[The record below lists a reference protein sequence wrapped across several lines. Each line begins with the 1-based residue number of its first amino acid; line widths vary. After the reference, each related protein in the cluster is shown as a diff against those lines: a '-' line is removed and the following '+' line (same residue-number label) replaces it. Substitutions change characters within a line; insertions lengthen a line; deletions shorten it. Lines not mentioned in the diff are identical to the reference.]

1 MKKSLFVGLMILS
14 NMIFAQNSTKESIIK
29 SLIGT
34 HDLNSISAFMGANT
48 MVNYDKSKGVWKGFM
63 SMIMMGRR
71 DGEKIKITP
80 DLLRKLNTM
89 KIIVNEDLSMTLT
102 CNNSTLVNVPF
113 KADGM
118 VLNIKEAFNDES
130 QYGLDKIKPELTF
143 SEGELFLYAQDALDE
158 NENLSYDI
166 AEVGPN
172 SMVISYSLKDRTLK
186 VLLCVKEGGG
196 AADYFFKKKVVT
208 NK

>member
-1 MKKSLFVGLMILS
+1 L
-14 NMIFAQNSTKESIIK
+14 A
-29 SLIGT
+29 
-34 HDLNSISAFMGANT
+34 
-48 MVNYDKSKGVWKGFM
+48 
-63 SMIMMGRR
+63 
-71 DGEKIKITP
+71 
-80 DLLRKLNTM
+80 
-89 KIIVNEDLSMTLT
+89 
-102 CNNSTLVNVPF
+102 NVPF

-130 QYGLDKIKPELTF
+130 QYGLDKIKPELTL

-158 NENLSYDI
+158 NENPAYDI

-196 AADYFFKKKVVT
+196 ASEYFFKKKLVT
-208 NK
+208 KK